1 MAELEGL
8 LAGMR
13 AKEFRTGLD
22 VQKSGGQLGALV
34 ERNRLLQEQVA
45 TLQQQVIALQ
55 QSRDVQDRELSRL
68 RSETLLL
75 AKQTAA
81 AAAAGQEGKG
91 RGSRGSSNS
100 GGGETAAAEEL
111 KGALADQVSTN
122 NGALWMVFR
131 HHPDVLGHTP
141 IDPHDIGGWVGMH
154 AHLLM
159 SSGCELYWA

>member
-1 MAELEGL
+1 MMDLPSFHYRVAELEGL
-8 LAGMR
+8 LASIR

-81 AAAAGQEGKG
+81 AAAGGGSASGGRDEKG
-91 RGSRGSSNS
+91 RGGK
-100 GGGETAAAEEL
+100 GGGRNGEAAAEGL
-111 KGALADQVSTN
+111 KGALADQVRTERPMEYH
-122 NGALWMVFR
+122 L
-131 HHPDVLGHTP
+131 
-141 IDPHDIGGWVGMH
+141 MH
-154 AHLLM
+154 MCSPVRRVPL
-159 SSGCELYWA
+159 SSLHIIK